1 MEIDI
6 MKNLKS
12 LSNKSLNKAK
22 GFTLIELMIVVA
34 IIGILAA
41 VALPAYQ
48 TYTQKA
54 KYSEVVLA
62 TSTQKTAIEI
72 CAQTAATTV
81 ATFVSECIAT
91 QNGIIDSGATGEVL
105 SVEVTAVSPNVIIT
119 ATGNATTF
127 PGSETFILTGT
138 WLAGQ
143 VTWDKTGTC
152 VANGLC

>member
-48 TYTQKA
+48 TYTEKA
-54 KYSEVVLA
+54 RFSEVALGTKSVKDAIDVCFQTRGDFSLA
-62 TSTQKTAIEI
+62 NCDTFAKIGMTSAN
-72 CAQTAATTV
+72 ATT
-81 ATFVSECIAT
+81 
-91 QNGIIDSGATGEVL
+91 GA
-105 SVEVTAVSPNVIIT
+105 EVTAMVITGTT
-119 ATGNATTF
+119 AVVTGTGNDDATT
-127 PGSETFILTGT
+127 PSTYIMTPTVSGASLT
-138 WLAGQ
+138 WAQ
-143 VTWDKTGTC
+143 TGTC
-152 VANGLC
+152 IANGVC